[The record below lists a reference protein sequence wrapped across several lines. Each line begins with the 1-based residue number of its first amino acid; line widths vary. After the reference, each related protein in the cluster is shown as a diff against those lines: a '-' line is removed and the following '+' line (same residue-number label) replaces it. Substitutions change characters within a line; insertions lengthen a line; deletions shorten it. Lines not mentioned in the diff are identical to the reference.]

1 MARAHESSLLA
12 LSQVIESKQ
21 KRMANLTKML
31 KIPGLIEEH
40 KTRIM
45 GDIMKLMEIIQDK
58 ENLMEEM

>member
-1 MARAHESSLLA
+1 M
-12 LSQVIESKQ
+12 IESKQ

-31 KIPGLIEEH
+31 KIPGLIKEH